1 MNAMNIRTETVADRD
16 AVHTLLCTAFDG
28 DGEARLV
35 QSLHADG
42 DVVLSL
48 VAETEGVVYGH
59 VLFSRLNV
67 VSGDTYF
74 PAVALAPL
82 AVSPAR
88 QRQGVAA
95 QLVEE
100 AHQRLIAS
108 GETLSVVL
116 GDPAYYGRF
125 GYRHGDA
132 ESFESDYQCEALQA
146 LRWDDV
152 APRMG
157 KLVYAPAFGGL

>member
-16 AVHTLLCTAFDG
+16 AVHALLRTAFGG
-28 DGEARLV
+28 DDEARLV

-48 VAETEGVVYGH
+48 VAETEGTVCGH
-59 VLFSRLNV
+59 VLFSRLHVIN
-67 VSGDTYF
+67 GDARF

-82 AVSPAR
+82 AVSPAL
-88 QRQGVAA
+88 QRQGIAA
-95 QLVEE
+95 RLVEE
-100 AHQRLIAS
+100 AHQRLIDG

-116 GDPAYYGRF
+116 GEPAYYGRF
-125 GYRHGDA
+125 GYRHEDA
-132 ESFESDYQCEALQA
+132 TNFESDYQCEALQA
-146 LRWDDV
+146 VQWGND
-152 APRMG
+152 APSTG